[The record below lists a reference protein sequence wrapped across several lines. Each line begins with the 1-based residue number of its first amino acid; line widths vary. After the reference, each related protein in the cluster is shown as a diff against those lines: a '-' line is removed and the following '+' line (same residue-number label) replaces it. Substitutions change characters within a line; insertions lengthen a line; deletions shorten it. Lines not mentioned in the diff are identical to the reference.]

1 MTDEAFARLH
11 ELIDLTG
18 RVAVVTGAGRG
29 IGAQV
34 ARRLAE
40 AGAHVVVADLDVDAA
55 RRIAD
60 SLVDEFEVDSL
71 ATELDVADTKTIAST
86 AARAVSKWSRLDIW
100 VNNAGIFP
108 TSGPALDASD
118 EVFDRVMEVNARGTY
133 AGGRVAANAMTDGG
147 VIVNLASTA
156 SFKTNLGTGAYIASK
171 SAVVGITRS
180 HALEF
185 ASRGVRVLAV
195 APTVI
200 ETPGLTASMASLAS
214 ASIDVEARMASNPLR
229 TAGTVDDIAKVVFF
243 CCTPLA
249 SLMTGVT
256 IPVDA
261 GSLL

>member
-1 MTDEAFARLH
+1 MD

-29 IGAQV
+29 IGAQI

-55 RRIAD
+55 ESIATL
-60 SLVDEFEVDSL
+60 LVDDFEVESF
-71 ATELDVADTKTIAST
+71 AAQLDVADTGTIT
-86 AARAVSKWSRLDIW
+86 ATAGRAIAKWDRLDIW

-108 TSGPALDASD
+108 TSGPALNASD
-118 EVFDRVMEVNARGTY
+118 EVFDRVMTVNARGTY
-133 AGGRVAANAMTDGG
+133 AGGRIAANAMTNGG
-147 VIVNLASTA
+147 VIVNVASTA
-156 SFKTNLGTGAYIASK
+156 SFKTNLGTSAYIASK

-180 HALEF
+180 YALEF
-185 ASRGVRVLAV
+185 AGRGIRVLAV

-200 ETPGLTASMASLAS
+200 ETPGLEASLESLSS
-214 ASIDVEARMASNPLR
+214 ASIDVPARLAANPLR

-243 CCTPLA
+243 CCTSLA